1 MKVDGCSKITELV
14 VAIEA
19 DEANEEIFFPKLE
32 SLDLNRLQSLTTFCS
47 ANYTFKFPSLCY
59 LSVSA
64 CPKMKIFCRGVL
76 SAPRLKKVRLN
87 DQNYWDAD
95 LNTII
100 QQSYYET
107 VRIHQ
112 PSHFFF
118 LFLWV
123 LLTFVSTDT
132 GGLFVF

>member
-32 SLDLNRLQSLTTFCS
+32 SLDLNRLQSLTTFSS

-118 LFLWV
+118 FS
-123 LLTFVSTDT
+123 F
-132 GGLFVF
+132 GFF